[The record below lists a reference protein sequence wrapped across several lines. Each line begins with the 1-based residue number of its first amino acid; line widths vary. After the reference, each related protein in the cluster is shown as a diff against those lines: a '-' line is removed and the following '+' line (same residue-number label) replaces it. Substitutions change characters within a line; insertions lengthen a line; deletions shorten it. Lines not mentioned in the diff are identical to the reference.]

1 MRYQFLFILII
12 STLLISCG
20 GNPSTTTNT
29 NSTAGNNAPVKANSN
44 SPVSTTKTPEPPKT
58 NEGATLA
65 PIVQAY
71 FEALKRKD
79 EAAAKKLLSAAA
91 LKYYEEEAKLEKKT
105 WFAYVLEDSHPVEEK
120 REVRNETISGDRG
133 VVEIKGGNLGV
144 FTKVVF
150 VKEGGEWKFASE
162 ADKISEN
169 NIPKTSAPS
178 GTPK

>member
-1 MRYQFLFILII
+1 MRYQFLFILIF

-20 GNPSTTTNT
+20 GSPTTTSNT
-29 NSTAGNNAPVKANSN
+29 NSTAGNKAPVKTNSN

-71 FEALKRKD
+71 YDALKRKD
-79 EAAAKKLLSAAA
+79 EAAAKKMLSAAA
-91 LKYYEEEAKLEKKT
+91 LKYYEDAAKLEKTT

-120 REVRNETISGDRG
+120 REVRNEAISGERG

-150 VKEGGEWKFASE
+150 VKEVGEWKFASP
-162 ADKISEN
+162 ADTIGEN
-169 NIPKTSAPS
+169 NIPKTNAPS
-178 GTPK
+178 GASK